1 MVRHRVRI
9 RFRKEGDL
17 RLIGHRDLARAWERA
32 FRRAGVGVRMSE
44 GFRPKPR
51 IMFPSALAIGV
62 VGADEV
68 LEVELA
74 DEWASEPLRRALQS
88 RLPEGL
94 AINTVETLPSDA
106 RPARITRA
114 VFELPVPHQ
123 RRESLAARLVGWPA
137 SGEPAV
143 ARGAPR
149 DATRGG
155 DRKPVDLAAYVEAAV
170 LGDGV
175 LRLEVRVG
183 PEGTARPRELLESLG
198 LADLEREGI
207 YLTRTVV
214 ELGP

>member
-32 FRRAGVGVRMSE
+32 FRRAEVCVRMSE

-74 DEWASEPLRRALQS
+74 DEWASEPLRRALEA

-94 AINTVETLPSDA
+94 AINTVEILPSEA
-106 RPARITRA
+106 RSARITRA
-114 VFELPVPHQ
+114 VFELTVPRE
-123 RRESLAARLVGWPA
+123 RREALAARLVDWPA
-137 SGEPAV
+137 SATAIV
-143 ARGAPR
+143 SR
-149 DATRGG
+149 DVSRDG

-170 LGDGV
+170 LGDEV

-198 LADLEREGI
+198 LSDLEREGI
-207 YLTRTVV
+207 YLTRTAV
-214 ELGP
+214 ELGT

>member
-17 RLIGHRDLARAWERA
+17 RLIGHRDLARAWERI
-32 FRRAGVGVRMSE
+32 FRRAGVSVRLSE

-51 IMFPSALAIGV
+51 IMFPSALAMGIL
-62 VGADEV
+62 GANEV

-74 DEWASEPLRRALQS
+74 DEWASEPLRRALEA
-88 RLPEGL
+88 RLPDGL
-94 AINTVETLPSDA
+94 AINSVETLPADA
-106 RPARITRA
+106 PPARITRA
-114 VFELPVPHQ
+114 VFELPVP
-123 RRESLAARLVGWPA
+123 RELHEALAARLVDWPA
-137 SGEPAV
+137 SGGPGLV
-143 ARGAPR
+143 RK
-149 DATRGG
+149 G

-170 LGDGV
+170 LGDQV

-207 YLTRTVV
+207 YLTRTAV
-214 ELGP
+214 ELGS